1 LNKGLL
7 TSVATVFL
15 ITSVL
20 SGVCEQVGSV
30 CIAPPSN
37 LISWWPGDGNA
48 NDVWDS
54 NPGTSYGA
62 TFATGKVGQAFS
74 FDGLD
79 DYVVNPDYS
88 TMPFPK
94 SFSFW
99 FYAKDSTNYRPMIRE
114 AGGALIRTTDGTN
127 RLEVWSM
134 LPVLSQ
140 SLAYQ
145 SVPTLTFNLNEWNHV
160 VVALTDSTSGTI
172 YLNGVPE
179 TLSFSTYT
187 TYGPNDSG
195 IQIGKGD
202 QRYFNGLIDEV
213 SIYNRA
219 LTSEEAQS
227 IYNAGSEGICKP
239 ECTDSDKDGFSIE
252 GGSCGPVDCNDANA
266 QTHPGSMEVCNGE
279 DDNCNGQIDEE
290 CIIDSDNDGVPDS
303 IDNCPTVSNADQ
315 ADSDGDGSVQMPSGT
330 VSLWKFDEASGTIA
344 KDSVGTNDGRITGST
359 SWTTGKVNGGLDF
372 DGTDGRVAIGAA
384 NDVALTETSPF
395 SISAWINSNDVFYNS
410 INDYGQVIASNYM
423 GEVYGTDRGEYSA
436 MFRIIDGF
444 LQFAVNKK
452 QEAVT
457 RVQTPITIG
466 WHFVTATYDGSVMK
480 VYVDGVL
487 KQSGT
492 RSFGGSS
499 PNTRGWNLGD
509 FSAET
514 VSSHGH
520 RSVFYGTLDEVAL
533 YNEALTD
540 SEIGQIYN
548 SGASGDGVGDACDCD
563 DNICDGR
570 ERDYCIAQG
579 TPDPKCFTDNDN
591 DGYASDVDCN
601 DNDPSIHPGATEL
614 CNGIDDD
621 CNGQT
626 DDGLTAPLNSKQ
638 QGVCA
643 GSTKTCSGAGGWSD
657 DYSSVAKYE
666 VQETSCDDLDNDCN
680 GRVDEGLKTIYY
692 QDSDSDGYGN
702 PAVSQQACTKPPGYV
717 DDNTDCSDDNAAINP
732 GATEVCNCRDDNC
745 NGQIDEGRCISAK
758 EIDSYIQGLND
769 AAFKPPA
776 SERKNAFS
784 NKLNAINKKDN
795 QGAIKQLQNDVRSKA
810 DGSLGCNP
818 KDDWITDPKAQK
830 EVCCI
835 IDEVIANLQSQAPP
849 IRVYPG

>member
-20 SGVCEQVGSV
+20 SGVCEHVGSA

-79 DYVVNPDYS
+79 DYVVNTDYS

-114 AGGALIRTTDGTN
+114 AGGALIRTTDVTTDGTN

-134 LPVLSQ
+134 LPVLEQ

-160 VVALTDSTSGTI
+160 VVALTDLESGTI

-179 TLSFSTYT
+179 TLSFSTIDT
-187 TYGPNDSG
+187 TYGPYDSG

-227 IYNAGSEGICKP
+227 IYSAGSEGICKP
-239 ECTDSDKDGFSIE
+239 VCTDSDNDGFSIE

-279 DDNCNGQIDEE
+279 DDNCNGQIDEG

-344 KDSVGTNDGRITGST
+344 KDSVGTNDGAVTGIT

-395 SISAWINSNDVFYNS
+395 SISAWINSNDVNKP
-410 INDYGQVIASNYM
+410 NQVIASNYM
-423 GEVYGTDRGEYSA
+423 GEGGGSGSYSTYVGISLYDTGSLIFQIN
-436 MFRIIDGF
+436 MRQQNGNII
-444 LQFAVNKK
+444 QA
-452 QEAVT
+452 
-457 RVQTPITIG
+457 PISNG
-466 WHFVTATYDGSVMK
+466 WHFVTATYDGSTLK
-480 VYVDGVL
+480 LYIDGVL
-487 KQSGT
+487 RQTGA
-492 RSFGGSS
+492 RSFSGSA
-499 PNTRGWNLGD
+499 PNSRGWNIGD
-509 FSAET
+509 FSDAT
-514 VSSHGH
+514 NSVHGS

-533 YNEALTD
+533 YNKAF
-540 SEIGQIYN
+540 SQAEIIQVML
-548 SGASGDGVGDACDCD
+548 ASGDGVGDACDCD
-563 DNICDGR
+563 DDICDGR
-570 ERDYCIAQG
+570 EKDYCIDQG
-579 TPDPKCFTDNDN
+579 TPDPKCFTDRDN

-601 DNDPSIHPGATEL
+601 DNDPSI
-614 CNGIDDD
+614 
-621 CNGQT
+621 
-626 DDGLTAPLNSKQ
+626 
-638 QGVCA
+638 
-643 GSTKTCSGAGGWSD
+643 
-657 DYSSVAKYE
+657 
-666 VQETSCDDLDNDCN
+666 
-680 GRVDEGLKTIYY
+680 
-692 QDSDSDGYGN
+692 
-702 PAVSQQACTKPPGYV
+702 
-717 DDNTDCSDDNAAINP
+717 NP
-732 GATEVCNCRDDNC
+732 GAMEVCNCIDDNC
-745 NGQIDEGRCISAK
+745 NGQIDEGCGAK

-769 AAFKPPA
+769 ATFKPPA

-784 NKLNAINKKDN
+784 NKLNAIDKKIENKDYN
-795 QGAIKQLQNDVRSKA
+795 GAINQLQNDVRSKA
-810 DGSLGCNP
+810 DSSLGGNP
-818 KDDWITDPKAQK
+818 KDDWITDPKAQAD
-830 EVCCI
+830 VCCI
-835 IDEVIANLQSQAPP
+835 IDELIAKLQSQLPKP
-849 IRVYPG
+849 RIYPG